1 MFSLLL
7 RYSIVSVLMT
17 ILFLT
22 GCSQDALNQDDME
35 SGEFIKDEAG
45 ENLNSETGEDLALP
59 PVEFEDGTLAES
71 IYQRRSHR
79 NYKERTLDL
88 SEIGYLLWAAGG
100 LSVDGITGPTR
111 VYPSAGGLYPLDFY
125 LVAGEVAGLSAGVY
139 RYNHTEHNLIPVISG
154 DFRDRLAE
162 AALGQGF
169 IADAP
174 ASIVLVAYYE
184 RTKSRYGERGERYVH
199 LDAGYASQNIYL
211 VATEMGLGTVAVGAF
226 DDTALAD
233 VIQTSGDPLMA
244 MPIGEI
250 NQ

>member
-7 RYSIVSVLMT
+7 RYIIVAVLMT

-22 GCSQDALNQDDME
+22 GCSQDAQNQDDME
-35 SGEFIKDEAG
+35 SGEFITDEAG

-59 PVEFEDGTLAES
+59 PVELEDGTLAEI

-79 NYKERTLDL
+79 NYKDRALDL
-88 SEIGYLLWAAGG
+88 SEIGNLLWSAGG
-100 LSVDGITGPTR
+100 LGIDGITGPTR
-111 VYPSAGGLYPLDFY
+111 VYPSAGGAHPLDFY
-125 LVAGEVAGLSAGVY
+125 LVAGEVSGLSAGVY
-139 RYNHTEHNLIPVISG
+139 RYDHTEHKLIPVIPG

-169 IADAP
+169 IANAP
-174 ASIVLVAYYE
+174 ASIILVAYYE

-199 LDAGYASQNIYL
+199 MDAGYASQNIYL

-226 DDTALAD
+226 DDSALAD
-233 VIQTSGDPLMA
+233 VIQTEGAPLMV
-244 MPIGEI
+244 MPVGDVK
-250 NQ
+250 Q